1 MGVNSGVKI
10 FRLKSVRVQYTYA
23 AAAVATPTFSPAE
36 GIYTSTQ
43 SVTISCATDGS
54 TIYYTTDG
62 STPTSL
68 STQYTGAISVSS
80 TTTIKAIAIK
90 GSDESNVA
98 SATYSIYPV
107 LHAGTSADPY
117 TVADARN
124 AIDANIG
131 LSDVYVA
138 GIVCEGGSELSSGAM
153 NYWISDDGTETDKFE
168 IYKGKGLSGADF
180 TYTSDVQLGDEV
192 VVFGTIKK
200 FGSIYEFN
208 NGSQLYSLTH
218 PTTPLITVAPT
229 SLTDFTY
236 ALGSGP
242 SEAQTFSVSGS
253 NLTANISLSL
263 GESNYEMS
271 LTEGSGYTNSLSLT
285 PTTGTVA
292 ATTIYVRLKAG
303 LAVNASYNG
312 TITLTST
319 GATDRT
325 VSLAGNV
332 TELCFNWDLSTDQTA
347 TATTTE
353 MTWVGT
359 YATMRVDK
367 GSASTSTNNYYPGTA
382 GQSYTSTRFY
392 KNSILTITPASNY
405 AITSVVFEATTEGYA
420 SALQSSTW
428 TNATAAVSSK
438 TVTVTPSIS
447 NTAISATI
455 GGTCGFTSVKVYYYS
470 VPVNG
475 SNEITA
481 NVTIPADATYS
492 VPTIVIPDDKTI
504 IVEGIMVVTGT
515 LTNNGTAANLVIKD
529 GAQLIHTADVNATMK
544 KNITGYGG
552 AKGGSHWYTIA
563 SPVDGEPVSTLTTGT
578 YDLYS
583 YTESTHTW
591 YNQKAHTGDFTTLS
605 RGTGYLYANSAAKV
619 IDFAGSMKATNA
631 EVTVPLSYTDALP
644 VLKGVNLVGN
654 PFTRNLTAGEVKID
668 GTALTTYL
676 AVEVGSELVVRNIS
690 TTPIKPGQ
698 GFFVQLPESHT
709 TTNLVFNPSSKGE
722 TDTKPAFV
730 CIEAGDANF
739 MDRAYVQIGQGNK
752 LNKVSINEEVS
763 HLYVTNKGKDF
774 AAVTIENAQGEMP
787 VCFKAAYDG
796 SNTISV
802 STVGLDL
809 NYLHLIDKLT
819 GNDIDLLATPE
830 YTFSAKRGD
839 GENRFRLVFEA
850 NGNALVTSN
859 EPFAY
864 FNGSEWVIE
873 NDGNATLQVIDVMGR
888 MLRSVT
894 VSGNATT
901 SLPNLSAGVYVLRL
915 VNSESIRTQKV
926 VIE

>member
-1 MGVNSGVKI
+1 
-10 FRLKSVRVQYTYA
+10 
-23 AAAVATPTFSPAE
+23 
-36 GIYTSTQ
+36 
-43 SVTISCATDGS
+43 
-54 TIYYTTDG
+54 
-62 STPTSL
+62 
-68 STQYTGAISVSS
+68 
-80 TTTIKAIAIK
+80 
-90 GSDESNVA
+90 
-98 SATYSIYPV
+98 
-107 LHAGTSADPY
+107 
-117 TVADARN
+117 
-124 AIDANIG
+124 
-131 LSDVYVA
+131 
-138 GIVCEGGSELSSGAM
+138 
-153 NYWISDDGTETDKFE
+153 
-168 IYKGKGLSGADF
+168 
-180 TYTSDVQLGDEV
+180 
-192 VVFGTIKK
+192 
-200 FGSIYEFN
+200 
-208 NGSQLYSLTH
+208 
-218 PTTPLITVAPT
+218 
-229 SLTDFTY
+229 
-236 ALGSGP
+236 
-242 SEAQTFSVSGS
+242 
-253 NLTANISLSL
+253 
-263 GESNYEMS
+263 
-271 LTEGSGYTNSLSLT
+271 
-285 PTTGTVA
+285 
-292 ATTIYVRLKAG
+292 
-303 LAVNASYNG
+303 
-312 TITLTST
+312 
-319 GATDRT
+319 
-325 VSLAGNV
+325 
-332 TELCFNWDLSTDQTA
+332 
-347 TATTTE
+347 
-353 MTWVGT
+353 
-359 YATMRVDK
+359 
-367 GSASTSTNNYYPGTA
+367 
-382 GQSYTSTRFY
+382 
-392 KNSILTITPASNY
+392 
-405 AITSVVFEATTEGYA
+405 
-420 SALQSSTW
+420 
-428 TNATAAVSSK
+428 
-438 TVTVTPSIS
+438 
-447 NTAISATI
+447 
-455 GGTCGFTSVKVYYYS
+455 
-470 VPVNG
+470 
-475 SNEITA
+475 
-481 NVTIPADATYS
+481 
-492 VPTIVIPDDKTI
+492 
-504 IVEGIMVVTGT
+504 MVVTGT

>member
-1 MGVNSGVKI
+1 
-10 FRLKSVRVQYTYA
+10 
-23 AAAVATPTFSPAE
+23 VATFSPAAGE
-36 GIYTSTQ
+36 VAKGTPVEIST
-43 SVTISCATDGS
+43 TTPEA

-62 STPTSL
+62 TDPT
-68 STQYTGAISVSS
+68 TSS
-80 TTTIKAIAIK
+80 TVYSSAITINSAVTLKAIAAK
-90 GSDESNVA
+90 EGNANSAVA
-98 SATYSIYPV
+98 SA
-107 LHAGTSADPY
+107 AY
-117 TVADARN
+117 TVIDYATLPFVWAGGTATELTALTGVTGNSLGDYAVQN
-124 AIDANIG
+124 APYQ
-131 LSDVYVA
+131 VQ
-138 GIVCEGGSELSSGAM
+138 M
-153 NYWISDDGTETDKFE
+153 NS
-168 IYKGKGLSGADF
+168 
-180 TYTSDVQLGDEV
+180 TSDFIQIKTDSKPSMVTVGVKMVGGATTSKIKVQESSDGSLFTDVEELTIEGNQGDV
-192 VVFGTIKK
+192 
-200 FGSIYEFN
+200 
-208 NGSQLYSLTH
+208 LTL
-218 PTTPLITVAPT
+218 TT
-229 SLTDFTY
+229 
-236 ALGSGP
+236 
-242 SEAQTFSVSGS
+242 S
-253 NLTANISLSL
+253 NSF
-263 GESNYEMS
+263 
-271 LTEGSGYTNSLSLT
+271 
-285 PTTGTVA
+285 A
-292 ATTIYVRLKAG
+292 ATTRYVKIIKSVHASGGNIGVGPIVIYKTTEIAPNTTWTPGDFSPVANN
-303 LAVNASYNG
+303 VYVISNDN
-312 TITLTST
+312 TLTLNGDFS
-319 GATDRT
+319 
-325 VSLAGNV
+325 SI
-332 TELCFNWDLSTDQTA
+332 FNDP
-347 TATTTE
+347 
-353 MTWVGT
+353 
-359 YATMRVDK
+359 K
-367 GSASTSTNNYYPGTA
+367 
-382 GQSYTSTRFY
+382 
-392 KNSILTITPASNY
+392 I
-405 AITSVVFEATTEGYA
+405 
-420 SALQSSTW
+420 
-428 TNATAAVSSK
+428 
-438 TVTVTPSIS
+438 
-447 NTAISATI
+447 
-455 GGTCGFTSVKVYYYS
+455 
-470 VPVNG
+470 
-475 SNEITA
+475 
-481 NVTIPADATYS
+481 
-492 VPTIVIPDDKTI
+492 
-504 IVEGIMVVTGT
+504 
-515 LTNNGTAANLVIKD
+515 LVIED
-529 GAQLIHTADVNATMK
+529 GAQLIHTNDVSATMK

-563 SPVDGEPVSTLTTGT
+563 SPVDDEPVSTLTTGT
-578 YDLYS
+578 YDLYA

-668 GTALTTYL
+668 GTTLTTYL

-796 SNTISV
+796 NYSISV

-819 GNDIDLLATPE
+819 GNDIDLLMTPS
-830 YTFSAKRGD
+830 YTFEAKKGD
-839 GENRFRLVFEA
+839 NENRFRLVFEA

-873 NDGNATLQVIDVMGR
+873 NDGNATLQVIDVMGH
-888 MLRSVT
+888 MLRSEN

-915 VNSESIRTQKV
+915 VNSESIKTQKV